1 MHDCINPPQTIFMTN
16 HSNIHIPQKLEHEY
30 FNERKNPYAGCGGF
44 LQSNLW
50 QHLWQPAVKI
60 KHFFSCFIIQLNATD
75 GNGRVSW
82 NNIVFFIV
90 VISAEREK
98 TNFVDQRNTKIS
110 FGKCAKKCCELCEK
124 TITEDNKIEIF
135 RNLYNLSTNN
145 EQDIYPVKT

>member
-1 MHDCINPPQTIFMTN
+1 MQRM
-16 HSNIHIPQKLEHEY
+16 E
-30 FNERKNPYAGCGGF
+30 
-44 LQSNLW
+44 
-50 QHLWQPAVKI
+50 
-60 KHFFSCFIIQLNATD
+60 TD
-75 GNGRVSW
+75 VFPEK
-82 NNIVFFIV
+82 NIVFFIV